1 MRTYEENSRQ
11 AFRCRDGRHL
21 EILHGPS
28 GGRTCYWIPFE
39 SRMEISSLLAG
50 LEAKNW
56 WQGYSH
62 SMGFLWHVNVMREV
76 AGLRRL
82 ALDPCRVHGSSVVE
96 SPPGGPQPAGSAR
109 LRNPEDDKRPD
120 AEEAKASFEEMRNYL
135 CHVCPTTED
144 HD

>member
-1 MRTYEENSRQ
+1 MRTSEEIARQ

-39 SRMEISSLLAG
+39 SWKGISNLLAG

-62 SMGFLWHVNVMREV
+62 SMGFLWHVNVMREA
-76 AGLRRL
+76 AGLTRL
-82 ALDPCRVHGSSVVE
+82 ALDPCRLHGSSVVE
-96 SPPGGPQPAGSAR
+96 CPPDEPHPAGSALR
-109 LRNPEDDKRPD
+109 LPPHCKKLLNK
-120 AEEAKASFEEMRNYL
+120 EEAKAKFSEMRNCL
-135 CHVCPTTED
+135 SCECPTTEG
-144 HD
+144 HV